1 MFVNRLPSSIW
12 FWIAVAGV
20 AGLLVFWLAGWKAS
34 KAWKVV
40 KLLGKFAVNLLALFL
55 GLFGIQFKKIL
66 DGVEE

>member
-1 MFVNRLPSSIW
+1 MFVNSLLKSKL
-12 FWIAVAGV
+12 FWAVV
-20 AGLLVFWLAGWKAS
+20 AGLVLIFWLARWDAS